1 MSTVLFD
8 MDCTLTPA
16 RKKIETNMI
25 RVLSRLLNLTKVG
38 IVTGSGFN
46 YIEDQLGSMWDS
58 INCPNL
64 NNLTLYPCNG
74 TKHYEWNGMKWVQ
87 KSDNNMM
94 YHVGLGAFQELL
106 RNVVKLQLKAMTNE
120 ELLGE
125 SLVFGHFTSNSGS
138 LLNWCMIGRDATEKD
153 RKIFEAIDEEKCVRT
168 ILKSE
173 LDFLLEA
180 SGSTRGKFTT
190 ALGGKTSVDIYPIG
204 WNKTFTL
211 KNFYKGQ
218 DVYFIGDNCVKGGN
232 DHEIYEEVLQNGLGA
247 FQTSGP
253 EETIKLIEEHIIPNL

>member
-25 RVLSRLLNLTKVG
+25 KVLSRLLNLTKVG

-46 YIEDQLGSMWDS
+46 YIEDQLGPIWDS

-74 TKHYEWNGMKWVQ
+74 TKHYEWNDFKWVQ
-87 KSDNNMM
+87 MSDNSMM
-94 YHVGLGAFQELL
+94 YHVGMSAFQSLMKH
-106 RNVVKLQLKAMTNE
+106 VVRLQNKAMTCE
-120 ELLGE
+120 ELL
-125 SLVFGHFTSNSGS
+125 SDSMFFGHFTSNRGS
-138 LLNWCMIGRDATEKD
+138 LLNWCMIGRDAADRD
-153 RKIFEAIDEEKCVRT
+153 RKIFEAIDEVKCVRT
-168 ILKSE
+168 ILKAD
-173 LDFLLEA
+173 LDFALQN
-180 SGSTRGKFTT
+180 SDITRDKFTT
-190 ALGGKTSVDIYPIG
+190 ALGGKTSIDIYPVG

-211 KNFYKGQ
+211 NNFYKDRQ
-218 DVYFIGDNCVKGGN
+218 VYFIGDNCNKGGN
-232 DHEIYEEVLQNGLGA
+232 DHEIYQDVLQNGLGA

-253 EETIKLIEEHIIPNL
+253 DETIKLIEEHIIPNL